1 MSSLRL
7 DGQDVSP
14 LEREGEEG
22 DVLTEMDRQTEDFLG
37 WGKETILSERQV
49 VEKEENKN
57 KETAF
62 LVTRTDRQTLAFVVV
77 GLIVSTRIGAIVARS
92 HHCEN
97 QIETHFLGRSAY
109 LSGWDNPEWNSLPR
123 YRHGRQTL
131 LLFLQVVSTFY
142 IFCGCLGKQVV
153 IIPADSFW
161 DHACEHTRSVSAG
174 VSLAPIP
181 LPKPAEVR

>member
-7 DGQDVSP
+7 DDQDVSP

-37 WGKETILSERQV
+37 WEKETILSERQV
-49 VEKEENKN
+49 VEKEGNKN

-92 HHCEN
+92 HCKN
-97 QIETHFLGRSAY
+97 QIETHFLGRSA
-109 LSGWDNPEWNSLPR
+109 
-123 YRHGRQTL
+123 
-131 LLFLQVVSTFY
+131 
-142 IFCGCLGKQVV
+142 
-153 IIPADSFW
+153 
-161 DHACEHTRSVSAG
+161 
-174 VSLAPIP
+174 
-181 LPKPAEVR
+181 

>member
-14 LEREGEEG
+14 PEREGEEG

-77 GLIVSTRIGAIVARS
+77 GLIVSTKLARLLQDLIIVKTKLKRI
-92 HHCEN
+92 
-97 QIETHFLGRSAY
+97 FLGDLHIFQVGII
-109 LSGWDNPEWNSLPR
+109 LSGIL
-123 YRHGRQTL
+123 YHA
-131 LLFLQVVSTFY
+131 
-142 IFCGCLGKQVV
+142 IAM
-153 IIPADSFW
+153 AD
-161 DHACEHTRSVSAG
+161 
-174 VSLAPIP
+174 
-181 LPKPAEVR
+181 KPSYCSSRL